1 MPAGIAD
8 MTDSLLGWAS
18 QTELDLNQRLAGVEY
33 FPQIQLRHDELE
45 RIHRFYG
52 TFLSRQVGAGA
63 SLEGLF
69 EMTPCLTVTTL
80 VSRASRIS
88 DPADFFGEYIGGL
101 GLSAEHAAVVEGL
114 TEKLFAQAGLL
125 VPEGIASPL
134 ELLSIHAGISNHE
147 VAAVLTEVENGTT
160 EYPFMFDAV
169 LRLTPEWAQTLI
181 GGVQELIEFATTHRT
196 SWSDRQ
202 RESSLPAMID
212 EIVVAEF
219 RERPVGTA
227 DRENSVGVAL
237 RELRPRLILDAER
250 RKVCLRL
257 PEQRVSDDE
266 INWRVSLEGT
276 TRIFSTRRAW
286 GDTSGYSEALDITV
300 ERQIRETTV
309 TDTSNQITWV
319 VPVVDFNDPVLVF
332 SARGENLTDKVS
344 LHHQEI
350 YVLAPAEA
358 KLEDMVT
365 GQPVPVIEQFLVEG
379 WNSWVC
385 SRVDARGLSSLKVNK
400 EVRCIDPRRRVAF
413 HHPAE
418 LVPHVRSI
426 SGLPVHAQS
435 LIAEFP
441 PTLSGQDET
450 WMLSISAFAGVGAAG
465 EEIAEPEPLEVP
477 ADGGLFAIFDPEI
490 YDAPW
495 VGEYLVR
502 LRGPRNESFRHEFA
516 IVEGMTTEFEVAS
529 GASFRIPTT
538 TGLSEASL
546 RVRSGEKHFTAEPR
560 LVTVEATDPN
570 TSFVVTTDEGDQMP
584 LRFVPP
590 QIAIELPLTTEPPTW
605 RVTRT
610 VCGPR
615 DLDGA
620 GELRIRTGVDVGD
633 PKVSV
638 RNHHGSPLR
647 TVKMVTPDN
656 GRTWIASM
664 KEIAASTFV
673 MPRGSIEFE
682 WTDRKVDRRVSV
694 TIAVIDKTENFTG
707 ISIEDGKLVFEELA
721 AGRQLAAWVWP
732 QTAPW
737 VSAVELAVTGPEL
750 ELPEVLVGAGNLIVQ
765 LHTADPFTTS
775 VIPLSPGKAA
785 VTVEQEGYYSAQTQ
799 EYAQL
804 SAFFGGEV
812 EEPPIS
818 DAVVPALW
826 DVSHIWT
833 EQGNTEHLPVVHA
846 ALRSSPA
853 AALKGLSASL
863 VPAQALPGKVISS
876 GLAASPFTTES
887 PATEVHRTAWIG
899 TLQLL
904 GALPSAF
911 KEAEELGN
919 RTPLLPI
926 LGQLEEVA
934 GKNILSTLATGRDS
948 TLDTAC
954 IDQSTVAI
962 AGMNETQQ
970 KALLDMFFSNA
981 DIVPGPLMEDNTRLM
996 AVFETFKKRDALREV
1011 LQTEGLIK
1019 TAVELLRAM
1028 RGTQRQLYSSARI
1041 RFDKLDGV
1049 NTDNPENMWA
1059 LTPVVSL
1066 VFALSSRLHAHE
1078 LIGKTRTLDRASAG
1092 WGRIADLVPDLVTGD
1107 LISAE
1112 AMVLG
1117 ARNPGLVD

>member
-33 FPQIQLRHDELE
+33 FPQVQLRSDELE

-52 TFLSRQVGAGA
+52 TFLARQLAAGA
-63 SLEGLF
+63 NIADLF
-69 EMTPCLTVTTL
+69 EMTPCLTVATL
-80 VSRASRIS
+80 VTRASRLS
-88 DPADFFGEYIGGL
+88 NPSDFFGEYFGGL
-101 GLSAEHAAVVEGL
+101 GLGAEHADVLEGMV
-114 TEKLFAQAGLL
+114 EKLFVQVGLT
-125 VPEGIASPL
+125 VPADSASAL
-134 ELLSIHAGISNHE
+134 EILSIHAGISNYE
-147 VAAVLTEVENGTT
+147 VAAVLTEVENGST
-160 EYPFMFDAV
+160 EYPFMFDTT
-169 LRLTPEWAQTLI
+169 LRLAPKWASSLVA
-181 GGVQELIEFATTHRT
+181 GVQELIQFATAHPT
-196 SWSDRQ
+196 SWSDRE

-212 EIVVAEF
+212 ELVVAEL

-227 DRENSVGVAL
+227 DRETSVGVAL

-257 PEQRVSDDE
+257 PEQRVSDGE

-276 TRIFSTRRAW
+276 TRIFSTKRAW

-309 TDTSNQITWV
+309 TDTANQITWV

-332 SARGENLTDKVS
+332 SKRGENLTDKVS

-358 KLEDMVT
+358 ELEDIVT
-365 GQPVPVIEQFLVEG
+365 GQPVPVLDTFEVEG
-379 WNSWVC
+379 WTSWVC
-385 SRVDARGLSSLKVNK
+385 SRVDARGLSSLKVNN

-413 HHPAE
+413 HHPDE
-418 LVPHVRSI
+418 LVPHVKSI
-426 SGLPVHAQS
+426 SGLPVYAQS
-435 LIAEFP
+435 LVAEFP
-441 PTLSGQDET
+441 PTLSGHDET
-450 WMLSISAFAGVGAAG
+450 WMLSISAFAGVGEAG

-477 ADGGLFAIFDPEI
+477 AEGGLFYIFDPEI

-516 IVEGMTTEFEVAS
+516 IVEGMTTDLEVSS

-560 LVTVEATDPN
+560 LVMVGAQDPN
-570 TSFVVTTDEGDQMP
+570 ASFIVTTDEGDQMP

-590 QIAIELPLTTEPPTW
+590 QIAIELPLTTEPPMW
-605 RVTRT
+605 RVTRA

-620 GELRIRTGVDVGD
+620 GELRIRPGVVVGD
-633 PKVSV
+633 PRVSV

-647 TVKMVTPDN
+647 TVKMTSPDN
-656 GRTWIASM
+656 GRTWVASM
-664 KEIAASTFV
+664 KEIASSTFV

-682 WTDRKVDRRVSV
+682 WTDKKVDRRVSV
-694 TIAVIDKTENFTG
+694 TIAVIDKVDNVSG
-707 ISIEDGKLVFEELA
+707 LRIEDGTLYFDDLVQERHL
-721 AGRQLAAWVWP
+721 GVWIWP

-737 VSAVELAVTGPEL
+737 VRPVELEVIGPAL
-750 ELPEVLVGAGNLIVQ
+750 KLPENLVRAGNLIVQ
-765 LHTADPFTTS
+765 LHTADPFTTF
-775 VIPLSPGKAA
+775 VTPLSPGKAA
-785 VTVEQEGYYSAQTQ
+785 ITVEQEGYYSAQSE

-812 EEPPIS
+812 AEPPIS

-833 EQGNTEHLPVVHA
+833 EQGNVEHLPVVHA

-876 GLAASPFTTES
+876 GLAASPFTTEA

-904 GALPSAF
+904 GALPGAF
-911 KEAEELGN
+911 KQAEEIGN

-926 LGQLEEVA
+926 LNQLEEVA

-981 DIVPGPLMEDNTRLM
+981 DIVPGPLMADNTRLM
-996 AVFETFKKRDALREV
+996 AVFETFKKRDELREV

-1019 TAVELLRAM
+1019 SAVELLRAM

-1041 RFDKLDGV
+1041 RFDKLEGV
-1049 NTDNPENMWA
+1049 DTNKPDNMWA

-1078 LIGKTRTLDRASAG
+1078 LIGKTRTLDRASSG
-1092 WGRIADLVPDLVTGD
+1092 WGQIADIVPDLVTGD